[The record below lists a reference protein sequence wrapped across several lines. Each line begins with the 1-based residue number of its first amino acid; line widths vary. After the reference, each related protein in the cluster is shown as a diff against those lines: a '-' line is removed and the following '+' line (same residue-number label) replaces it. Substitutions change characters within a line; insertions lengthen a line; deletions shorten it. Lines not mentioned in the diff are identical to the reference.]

1 MASRVRIDRI
11 KFATALLKADINL
24 KELSERSGMSRTTI
38 SAVKQGKSCS
48 PETAQKLAD
57 GLGVKLESLL

>member
-11 KFATALLKADINL
+11 KFATALLKADINM

-38 SAVKQGKSCS
+38 SAVKQEKSCS

>member
-11 KFATALLKADINL
+11 KFATALLKADINM
-24 KELSERSGMSRTTI
+24 KELSERSGMFRTTI

>member
-11 KFATALLKADINL
+11 KFATALLKADINM